1 MENFLVII
9 IAITFHVKFFRI
21 FATLLLGGLGIV
33 YQTLTTYIYEVMT
46 NCTYVASFIIGGE
59 ATL

>member
-46 NCTYVASFIIGGE
+46 NCM
-59 ATL
+59 